1 MSSLL
6 KQVTPLTRG
15 IIWFPKVD
23 FLNTNPNY
31 EDIDYLLDG
40 LLTANLNHS
49 LGFTSKLIIGR
60 NFKSPLYVMVI
71 QEVRESEIQSFVS
84 LIKKD
89 LHPGTDVA
97 IVDEMN
103 KFHMIKNEL
112 REISSYLKLL
122 NTSYQTLHK
131 EII

>member
-1 MSSLL
+1 MSNLL

-31 EDIDYLLDG
+31 GDIDYLLDG
-40 LLTANLNHS
+40 LLTANLNQS
-49 LGFTSKLIIGR
+49 LNFTSKLIIGR
-60 NFKSPLYVMVI
+60 NFKSPFYVMVI

-89 LHPGTDVA
+89 LHPGTDVV

-103 KFHMIKNEL
+103 KFHLIKNEV
-112 REISSYLKLL
+112 REINSYLKLM
-122 NTSYQTLHK
+122 NTFTLHK

>member
-1 MSSLL
+1 MSNLL

-31 EDIDYLLDG
+31 GDIDYLLDG
-40 LLTANLNHS
+40 LLTANLNQS
-49 LGFTSKLIIGR
+49 LNFTSKLIIGR
-60 NFKSPLYVMVI
+60 NFKSPFYVMVI

-103 KFHMIKNEL
+103 KFHLIKNEV
-112 REISSYLKLL
+112 REINSYLKLM
-122 NTSYQTLHK
+122 NTSTLHK